1 VVGRQYVC
9 FSAGYLGDLELG
21 MVLLLP
27 DVEYDGTSGYV
38 ISLAFQQCLVVSLR
52 SVQPS
57 YTDQTRGQ
65 FEGDATWRWKDLEH
79 QYAVGSLKGR
89 SEHIQYASL

>member
-1 VVGRQYVC
+1 MVGRQYVC
-9 FSAGYLGDLELG
+9 FSVGYLGDLELG

-52 SVQPS
+52 SVQP
-57 YTDQTRGQ
+57 
-65 FEGDATWRWKDLEH
+65 
-79 QYAVGSLKGR
+79 
-89 SEHIQYASL
+89 